1 MVPRKGMPRRLV
13 LFSLMP
19 ALVVGC
25 SRPRFEGPQIQ
36 DPPPNFLY
44 DANAYQGRNVFPE
57 REQLRQSAWARG
69 FGDDTPHSS
78 IYMTAYSGSS
88 SRAEVQA
95 ARDAQE
101 ARYGRS
107 IRYGALEDIV
117 IDDRPAW
124 GWLETQIYQERVAS
138 LEYKAV
144 VSYDTVSYAVEF
156 WSNDPE
162 LMDPATL
169 RETVQT
175 FAIGKTRVSVP
186 GVLVAVLLLVAGI
199 LLWRWQ
205 RRLAAE

>member
-1 MVPRKGMPRRLV
+1 MTA
-13 LFSLMP
+13 
-19 ALVVGC
+19 ALVAGC

-69 FGDDTPHSS
+69 FGEDTPHSS
-78 IYMTAYSGSS
+78 IYMTAYAGPST
-88 SRAEVQA
+88 RADVQA
-95 ARDAQE
+95 ARDAQQ

-107 IRYGALEDIV
+107 IRYGDLEDLV
-117 IDDRPAW
+117 IDGRPAW

-156 WSNDPE
+156 WSNDPAF
-162 LMDPATL
+162 MDPATL
-169 RETVQT
+169 QATVET
-175 FAIGKTRVSVP
+175 FAIGKTRVSVVGVVVAIVLLAA
-186 GVLVAVLLLVAGI
+186 GVLV
-199 LLWRWQ
+199 WRRQ
-205 RRLAAE
+205 RRLAAA